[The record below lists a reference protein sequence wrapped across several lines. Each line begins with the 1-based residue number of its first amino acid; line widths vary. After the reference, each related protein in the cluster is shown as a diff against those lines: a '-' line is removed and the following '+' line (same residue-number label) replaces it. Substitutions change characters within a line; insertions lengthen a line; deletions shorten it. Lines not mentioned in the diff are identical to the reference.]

1 MKKVLSFIILSIFLI
16 CFKVLAEEN
25 NQEIKKVLVLPF
37 KIYSQSEY
45 SYLEEAIPEMLTS
58 RLFSPSKIEI
68 IEIEKVKKE
77 IENYEKINKEIAQKI
92 GNKFKVDY
100 IIWGSVTILGKTV
113 SIDAQIMDLSG
124 NKKPVQFFQ
133 EMKDVSEI
141 IPQLSRFAHKA
152 RRYIEKGEEDFYQEE
167 PYYAMVPYGLSKEH
181 PERGY
186 YYYAPY
192 LYPTKPQRTK
202 PKVTRAKSPF
212 GDFAEESLTKNL
224 VIDISKGTIGWAEEE
239 KEKKNKENAT
249 ATVPNYPPI
258 YPPQPYYPY
267 SPPPYYYYQ
276 EDEGILS
283 KLWSRIWP
291 FGGKEKT
298 PKYST
303 QVIPASQAYQF
314 SQSPQ
319 QQTKSHIKTSKQSSS
334 PQTTSTNKKNPWSW
348 E

>member
-1 MKKVLSFIILSIFLI
+1 MRKVLSFIILSIFLI
-16 CFKVLAEEN
+16 CFKVLAEESN
-25 NQEIKKVLVLPF
+25 LEIKKVLVLPF

-45 SYLEEAIPEMLTS
+45 SYLEEAIPEMLAT

-68 IEIEKVKKE
+68 IEIERVKEEVK
-77 IENYEKINKEIAQKI
+77 NYEKINRKIAQEI

-100 IIWGSVTILGKTV
+100 IIWGSITILGKTV
-113 SIDAQIMDLSG
+113 SIDAQIMNLSG

-141 IPQLSRFAHKA
+141 IPQISRFAHKA

-167 PYYAMVPYGLSKEH
+167 PYYAMVPYGLSKDH

-192 LYPTKPQRTK
+192 LYPTKPQKTK

-224 VIDISKGTIGWAEEE
+224 VIDISKGTIGWAEDEE
-239 KEKKNKENAT
+239 EKKNKENAT
-249 ATVPNYPPI
+249 ATVPN

-303 QVIPASQAYQF
+303 QVIPA
-314 SQSPQ
+314 PQ
-319 QQTKSHIKTSKQSSS
+319 IKTPKQSSS
-334 PQTTSTNKKNPWSW
+334 SQTTSTNKENPWSW